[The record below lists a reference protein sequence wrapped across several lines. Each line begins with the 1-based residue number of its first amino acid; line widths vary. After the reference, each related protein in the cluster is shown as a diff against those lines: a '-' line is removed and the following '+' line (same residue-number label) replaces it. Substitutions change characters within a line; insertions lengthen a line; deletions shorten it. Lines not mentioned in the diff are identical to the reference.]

1 MPDKK
6 LKILLVEDDN
16 FLLNMYADKF
26 RVEGFEVFIADN
38 GAGGLKL
45 AKEKAPDI
53 ILLDVL
59 LPRMSGFEVLQEL
72 NKEPGTKNIPV
83 ILLTNLSQKEEIKK
97 GMELGAKD
105 FLIKAHFMPHE
116 VVAKVKQVLSL

>member
-1 MPDKK
+1 MAKQ

-38 GAGGLKL
+38 GATGLKL
-45 AKEKAPDI
+45 AKEKTPDL

-59 LPRMSGFEVLQEL
+59 LPKMSGFEVLQEL
-72 NKEPGTKNIPV
+72 NKDPRAKNIPV
-83 ILLTNLSQKEEIKK
+83 ILLTNLSQKEEVTK
-97 GMELGAKD
+97 GLELGAKD
-105 FLIKAHFMPHE
+105 FLIKAHFMPQE
-116 VVAKVKQVLSL
+116 VVAKVKSVLKI